1 MLTTKLFDK
10 AFIGNPEIKMD
21 EDKTG
26 YCITTISIQYQHLH
40 NQKQRKVNGAC
51 ARLDKRRI
59 SKKPDAKTKD

>member
-1 MLTTKLFDK
+1 MLTTKPFDK

-26 YCITTISIQYQHLH
+26 FCTTTISIQYQHLH

-51 ARLDKRRI
+51 A
-59 SKKPDAKTKD
+59 